1 MKKLLLLLILS
12 AFSVTMV
19 HAQNE
24 DSDSCIYCGNCDMP
38 EYPGGIKALM
48 VDIDKKIKYPKE
60 AVKQNIS
67 GKVVVQFLIDKDGT
81 LSDVNVIRKVHP
93 LLDAEAV
100 RVVSSLHKR
109 WKSGTL
115 RGKAV
120 AVWYAFPVQF
130 RLKDGKPVRLFSS
143 KKTIK
148 NSLLRTD

>member
-1 MKKLLLLLILS
+1 MKKITFLLLLA

-24 DSDSCIYCGNCDMP
+24 DSDSCIYCGNCDKP

-67 GKVVVQFLIDKDGT
+67 GKVVVQCVIGKDGS
-81 LSDVNVIRKVHP
+81 LSGVNVVRKVHP

-100 RVVSSLHKR
+100 RVVNSLSQKR
-109 WKSGTL
+109 WKPGTQY
-115 RGKAV
+115 GNAV
-120 AVWYAFPVQF
+120 AVKFALPVVF
-130 RLKDGKPVRLFSS
+130 MLKDGKPVRYSDYRSS
-143 KKTIK
+143 RYKQ
-148 NSLLRTD
+148 

>member
-12 AFSVTMV
+12 AFSVTMA
-19 HAQNE
+19 HAQSE

-67 GKVVVQFLIDKDGT
+67 GKVVVQCVIGKDGS
-81 LSDVNVIRKVHP
+81 LSGVNVVRKVHP

-109 WKSGTL
+109 WKPGTQC
-115 RGKAV
+115 GKAA
-120 AVWYAFPVQF
+120 AVLYTIPVLF

-143 KKTIK
+143 KKNNK
-148 NSLLRTD
+148 K

>member
-12 AFSVTMV
+12 AFSVTMA

-67 GKVVVQFLIDKDGT
+67 GKVVVQCVIGKDGS
-81 LSDVNVIRKVHP
+81 LSGVNVVRKVHP

-109 WKSGTL
+109 WKPGTQC
-115 RGKAV
+115 GNAV
-120 AVWYAFPVQF
+120 AVKFALPVVF
-130 RLKDGKPVRLFSS
+130 MLKDGKPVRYSDYRSS
-143 KKTIK
+143 RYKQ
-148 NSLLRTD
+148 

>member
-48 VDIDKKIKYPKE
+48 VDIEKKIKYPKE

-67 GKVVVQFLIDKDGT
+67 GKVVVQCVIGKDGS
-81 LSDVNVIRKVHP
+81 LSGVNVVRKVHP

-109 WKSGTL
+109 WKPGTQC
-115 RGKAV
+115 GKAV
-120 AVWYAFPVQF
+120 AVKFALPVVF
-130 RLKDGKPVRLFSS
+130 MLKDGKPVRYSDYRSS
-143 KKTIK
+143 RYKQ
-148 NSLLRTD
+148 

>member
-1 MKKLLLLLILS
+1 MKKLLLLLILA

-24 DSDSCIYCGNCDMP
+24 DSDSCIYCGNCDNP
-38 EYPGGIKALM
+38 EYPGGIKALLE
-48 VDIDKKIKYPKE
+48 DIDDNLKYPKK
-60 AVKQNIS
+60 AIKKNIS
-67 GKVVVQFLIDKDGT
+67 GKVIIQCVISKDGA

-109 WKSGTL
+109 WKPGTQC
-115 RGKAV
+115 GKAA
-120 AVWYAFPVQF
+120 AVIYTIPVLF

-143 KKTIK
+143 KKNNK
-148 NSLLRTD
+148 K